1 MKKDHHRFTH
11 TRTWHITH
19 SNMHKNTRTQT
30 HTNTYNINAKHTLR
44 THQDPEIDKREK
56 KKNRTLNPQTTQRET
71 MINRQVGLRQGV
83 GGYREAEECVG
94 KESEGRWE

>member
-1 MKKDHHRFTH
+1 MRLLVKLCRTPTHAYRSVMKKDNHRFTH

-56 KKNRTLNPQTTQRET
+56 KR
-71 MINRQVGLRQGV
+71 I
-83 GGYREAEECVG
+83 AH
-94 KESEGRWE
+94 